1 MNAFGQIHDVN
12 SAATIDKIIVLFQN
26 VIKSLPP
33 NQFELNEAADCYL
46 GFVDWNNFWSESF
59 NHDKVKKPDQNALQ
73 NVHIYYEEWVK
84 KSKESDNDSHLKFQ
98 RLWELAIIRSNSEA
112 ICETVEVL

>member
-12 SAATIDKIIVLFQN
+12 SAATIDKMIVLFQN

-33 NQFELNEAADCYL
+33 NQFELVEAADCYL

-59 NHDKVKKPDQNALQ
+59 NHDKVKKNL
-73 NVHIYYEEWVK
+73 
-84 KSKESDNDSHLKFQ
+84 SKCFTKFSY
-98 RLWELAIIRSNSEA
+98 LL
-112 ICETVEVL
+112 

>member
-1 MNAFGQIHDVN
+1 M
-12 SAATIDKIIVLFQN
+12 IVLFQN

-33 NQFELNEAADCYL
+33 NQFELVEAADCYL
-46 GFVDWNNFWSESF
+46 GFVDWNNFLSESF